1 MNDPRED
8 PLLALRLRDETEDEP
23 ARIAAARAGDP
34 GAKAWLVRRWQGPV
48 FRYVR
53 RMTGSDEDARDIAQ
67 DALVRMLQ
75 RIDQYD
81 PRYAFS
87 TWVFGI
93 ARNATIDEF
102 RRNKRR
108 SWDEPG
114 EVVDD
119 APSPLQVVAQAQEAD
134 RVGTALERLAPL
146 YREVLVL
153 YHFEHLKYAEIAD
166 TLDVPIGTVMNRIF
180 RARQK
185 LREIYEEMGGQ
196 A

>member
-23 ARIAAARAGDP
+23 ARIAAARSGDP

-48 FRYVR
+48 YRYVR

-75 RIDQYD
+75 KIDQYD

-87 TWVFGI
+87 TWMFGI

-102 RRNKRR
+102 RRNKHR
-108 SWDEPG
+108 SWD
-114 EVVDD
+114 
-119 APSPLQVVAQAQEAD
+119 
-134 RVGTALERLAPL
+134 
-146 YREVLVL
+146 
-153 YHFEHLKYAEIAD
+153 
-166 TLDVPIGTVMNRIF
+166 
-180 RARQK
+180 
-185 LREIYEEMGGQ
+185 
-196 A
+196 

>member
-34 GAKAWLVRRWQGPV
+34 SAKAWLVRRWQGPV
-48 FRYVR
+48 YRYVR

-75 RIDQYD
+75 KIDQYD
-81 PRYAFS
+81 PRFAFS
-87 TWVFGI
+87 TWTFGI

-102 RRNKRR
+102 RRRKNR
-108 SWDEPG
+108 SWEEPG
-114 EVVDD
+114 EVVDP
-119 APSPLQVVAQAQEAD
+119 APSPLQVVADAQEAD
-134 RVGTALERLAPL
+134 RVNVALEQLAPL